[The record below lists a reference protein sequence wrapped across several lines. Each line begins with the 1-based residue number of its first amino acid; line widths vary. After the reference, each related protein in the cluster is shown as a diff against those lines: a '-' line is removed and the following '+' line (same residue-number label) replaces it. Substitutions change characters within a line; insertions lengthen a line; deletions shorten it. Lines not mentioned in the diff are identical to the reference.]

1 MQIFIFKGVKCRID
15 TFQYLTLKVKGFVV
29 NNTEES
35 SSAIKTP
42 KQLVIVLLLSF
53 IFPITIIVLLS
64 QIASG
69 GISLS
74 TDDPALSSESI
85 ARRLMPVGSLIFIS
99 DLPKTT
105 ETLEKR
111 VDLVTA
117 AVSVTTTEN
126 IDKIQIIYTA
136 NCSSCH
142 TNGIA
147 GAPKLGDKL
156 AWASRIQSGKNALY
170 KSALKGKNAMPAK
183 GGNISLSDADV
194 MATVDY
200 MVSQFK

>member
-1 MQIFIFKGVKCRID
+1 MN
-15 TFQYLTLKVKGFVV
+15 

-69 GISLS
+69 GISLN

-85 ARRLMPVGSLIFIS
+85 TRRLMPVGSLILIS
-99 DLPKTT
+99 DLPKIT

-126 IDKIQIIYTA
+126 IDTIQIIYTA